1 MKIKK
6 NTTNIRESDSHH
18 CADEAE
24 LEGNIVHATFLRNLI
39 AIERKIRMHKT
50 VRKFT
55 STKTKGNLK
64 TILVTKDPNLK
75 WNEIPKNLPSNQW
88 KVIDDPEFINT
99 CLIQK
104 T

>member
-6 NTTNIRESDSHH
+6 DVTKIREIHLHH